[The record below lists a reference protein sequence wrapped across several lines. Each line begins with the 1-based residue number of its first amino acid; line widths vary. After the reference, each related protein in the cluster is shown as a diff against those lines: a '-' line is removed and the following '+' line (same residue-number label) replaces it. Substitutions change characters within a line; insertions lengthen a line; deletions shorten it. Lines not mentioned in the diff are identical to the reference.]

1 MRVLLAPHGTRG
13 DVQPMLA
20 LAHALAARSHAV
32 AFVVPANFVE
42 WIRSHGFAAES
53 NGVDVEAVLNEPGA
67 DLQSIRWQRRHLSE
81 LIAKLFDSLG
91 RYAGNAELI
100 VGAGIQ
106 MAASS
111 VAEQRDVPYATA
123 VFCPCAVPSRWT
135 PPPPIKTQTLPRW
148 VNRLLWD
155 LGGPMTSLALRGLLN
170 RGRATLGLRPMHDVV
185 DQLAGDL
192 ILVAAD
198 RDLGPLGDDA
208 PARAVATDAWVL
220 AQDEAPVDPR
230 LEAFL
235 ALDPP
240 PVYVG
245 FGSMVAARARGLAG
259 DVVAAVRAT
268 GRAAILGS
276 GWADLGRHLEAGDD
290 LLIVRALPHAI
301 VLPRVAAVIHHG
313 GAGTTTAAAAAG
325 VPQVVLPHI
334 LDQFYWAH
342 RIAQLGLGPRGMPVD
357 LVTPDTLAGRLDE
370 ALADPRYRSRAIEM
384 GRAVRARNGVAAA
397 VDHLERLVS
406 ASAAPSGLAR

>member
-20 LAHALAARSHAV
+20 LAHALSARAHRV
-32 AFVVPANFVE
+32 AFIAPANFVD
-42 WIRSHGFAAES
+42 WIRSHGFDAES
-53 NGVDVEAVLNEPGA
+53 NGVDVEALLNEPGA
-67 DLQSIRWQRRHLSE
+67 DLQSMRWQRRHLNA
-81 LIAKLFDSLG
+81 LIGRLFDSLG
-91 RYAGNAELI
+91 HHAGDADLI

-111 VAEQRDVPYATA
+111 VAELRDVPYATA

-135 PPPPIKTQTLPRW
+135 PPPPVKTQTLPRW
-148 VNRLLWD
+148 LNRLLWD
-155 LGGPMTSLALRGLLN
+155 LGGPMTSLALRGLIN
-170 RGRATLGLRPMHDVV
+170 RGRATLGLRPLHDVL

-192 ILVAAD
+192 ILVSAD
-198 RDLGPLGDDA
+198 RDLGPLGSDA
-208 PARAVATDAWVL
+208 PARAMATDAWIL
-220 AQDEAPVDPR
+220 AEDGAPLDAT
-230 LEAFL
+230 LERFL
-235 ALDPP
+235 ELDPP

-245 FGSMVAARARGLAG
+245 FGSMVAARAREVAG
-259 DVVAAVRAT
+259 HVIAAVRAV
-268 GRAAILGS
+268 GRAAVVGS
-276 GWADLGRHLEAGDD
+276 GWADLGRDVAAGDD

-301 VLPRVAAVIHHG
+301 VLPRVAAAIHHG

-342 RIAQLGLGPRGMPVD
+342 RVAELGLGPRGVPVN
-357 LVTPDTLAGRLDE
+357 LVVPDTLAARLDE
-370 ALADPRYRSRAIEM
+370 ALTNPRYRRRAAEI
-384 GRAVRARNGVAAA
+384 GRAVRARNGAAAA
-397 VDHLERLVS
+397 VDHLERLVT

>member
-20 LAHALAARSHAV
+20 LAHALAARSHQV
-32 AFVVPANFVE
+32 AFIAPGNVVA
-42 WIRSHGFAAES
+42 WIRSHGFDAES

-67 DLQSIRWQRRHLSE
+67 DLQSIRWQRRHLE
-81 LIAKLFDSLG
+81 TLIARLFDSLG
-91 RYAGNAELI
+91 HYGGDADLI

-111 VAEQRDVPYATA
+111 VAERRDVPYATA

-135 PPPPIKTQTLPRW
+135 PPPPIRTQTLPRW

-155 LGGPMTSLALRGLLN
+155 LGGPMTSLALRGQIN
-170 RGRATLGLRPMHDVV
+170 RGRATLGLRPLHDVV
-185 DQLAGDL
+185 DQLAGDV

-198 RDLGPLGDDA
+198 RDLGPLGTDA

-220 AQDEAPVDPR
+220 AEDAVPLDPE
-230 LEAFL
+230 LEQFL
-235 ALDPP
+235 ELDPP

-245 FGSMVAARARGLAG
+245 FGSMVAPRAREVAAH
-259 DVVAAVRAT
+259 VVAAVRAT
-268 GRAAILGS
+268 GRAAIIGS
-276 GWADLGRHLEAGDD
+276 GWADLGRHVAGGDD
-290 LLIVRALPHAI
+290 LLIVPALPHAA
-301 VLPRVAAVIHHG
+301 VLPRVGAAIHHG

-342 RIAQLGLGPRGMPVD
+342 RVAQLGLGPRAMPVD
-357 LVTPDTLAGRLDE
+357 LVMPDTLAERLDE
-370 ALADPRYRSRAIEM
+370 ALTNPRYRSRAAEI
-384 GRAVRARNGVAAA
+384 GRAVRVRNGAAAA
-397 VDHLERLVS
+397 VDHLEGLVS

>member
-20 LAHALAARSHAV
+20 LADALAARHHDV
-32 AFVVPANFVE
+32 DFLVPANFVD
-42 WIRSHGFAAES
+42 WVRAHGFDAES
-53 NGVDVEAVLNEPGA
+53 NGVDVEAVLNGPGA
-67 DLQSIRWQRRHLSE
+67 DLQSLRWQRRHLSE
-81 LIAKLFDSLG
+81 LIVRLFDSLG
-91 RYAGNAELI
+91 RYSGDADLI

-106 MAASS
+106 MAAGA

-135 PPPPIKTQTLPRW
+135 PPPPIKTQTLPHW

-155 LGGPMTSLALRGLLN
+155 LGGPLTSLALRGLLN
-170 RGRATLGLRPMHDVV
+170 QGRATLGLRPLHDVL

-220 AQDEAPVDPR
+220 ARDEAPVDPR

-235 ALDPP
+235 ALDPAP
-240 PVYVG
+240 IYVG
-245 FGSMVAARARGLAG
+245 FGSMVAARAPALAA

-268 GRAAILGS
+268 GRAAIVAS
-276 GWADLGRHLEAGDD
+276 GWTDLGRHVEAGDD
-290 LLIVRALPHAI
+290 LLIVRALPHAV
-301 VLPRVAAVIHHG
+301 VLPRVAAAIHHG

-342 RIAQLGLGPRGMPVD
+342 RVAHLGLGPHGMPVD
-357 LVTPDTLAGRLDE
+357 LVTADTVAGRLDE
-370 ALADPRYRSRAIEM
+370 ALTDPRYRRRAIEVA
-384 GRAVRARNGVAAA
+384 RAVRARNGAAAA
-397 VDHLERLVS
+397 VDRLERLVS
-406 ASAAPSGLAR
+406 AARAPSGVAG